1 VDDEPLVRRSLKR
14 ALEASDFQVLE
25 AVDGKVGLTVW
36 SQERPNLVF
45 LDILMP
51 GLTGPQVLA
60 EIPAEIR
67 RASLVILISAYS
79 GEYNLDSAKSL
90 GADHYIP
97 KPFEDIFGIVKTVS
111 EMLESEAYAGTQ
123 DQTTKR

>member
-1 VDDEPLVRRSLKR
+1 MKKILVVDDEPLVRRSLKR
-14 ALEASDFQVLE
+14 ALESSGYQVLE
-25 AVDGKVGLTVW
+25 AADGKIGLQVW
-36 SQERPNLVF
+36 RQEKPDLVF

-60 EIPAEIR
+60 ELPSEARE
-67 RASLVILISAYS
+67 ASLVILISAYS

-97 KPFEDIFGIVKTVS
+97 KPFEDIFGIVKTVA
-111 EMLESEAYAGTQ
+111 EMLES
-123 DQTTKR
+123 